1 MSEKKIYD
9 LVSNA
14 NKRIARINKDFIPV
28 TVKSVADM
36 YSNII
41 WEKGTRRQG
50 QIKNYYE
57 ARIGIDEKYQ
67 DIFNYEMY
75 QEQVKSLMN
84 EEWYKQTYYDEN
96 INYQYEKVSY
106 MIDEIK
112 EYYPDLDIDISKVN
126 KKDFLKAVEITGEQ
140 VNALK
145 RAYGN
150 SYKDYQFYDLLI
162 ENLESYEN

>member
-1 MSEKKIYD
+1 MSEKKLYN

-14 NKRIARINKDFIPV
+14 NKRIERINKDFIPV

-41 WEKGTRRQG
+41 WEKGTRKQG
-50 QIKNYYE
+50 QIKNFYE
-57 ARIGIDEKYQ
+57 ARVGLDEKYK
-67 DIFNYEMY
+67 DVFTYEMY
-75 QEQVKSLMN
+75 KEQVKDLMN
-84 EEWYKQTYYDEN
+84 EEWFKQTFYQEN
-96 INYQYEKVSY
+96 IDYQYKKVSY

-112 EYYPDLDIDISKVN
+112 EFYPELDFDISKVN
-126 KKDFLKAVEITGEQ
+126 KKDFLKAVEIAGEQ

-150 SYKDYQFYDLLI
+150 SYKDYQFYDLII
-162 ENLESYEN
+162 EILESYEN

>member
-1 MSEKKIYD
+1 MDEKKLYD

-50 QIKNYYE
+50 QIKNFYE
-57 ARIGIDEKYQ
+57 ARVGIDERYK
-67 DIFNYEMY
+67 DIFTYEMY
-75 QEQVKSLMN
+75 KEQVKDLMN
-84 EEWYKQTYYDEN
+84 EEWYRQTFYKEN
-96 INYQYEKVSY
+96 IDYQYEKVSY

-112 EYYPDLDIDISKVN
+112 EYCHFDISKVS
-126 KKDFLKAVEITGEQ
+126 KKIFLKAVEMTGEQ
-140 VNALK
+140 INALK

-150 SYKDYQFYDLLI
+150 SYKDYQFYDLLL
-162 ENLESYEN
+162 ENLESYEK